1 MNFKLK
7 ALPLVIFLFI
17 FMHSSIAQQSRAAYK
32 KEIAAWDN
40 ERLSFLKSATGW
52 VNLAGLF
59 WLKSGENTFGA
70 GASNDIIYN
79 HPEFPSLLGTF
90 KVEPKEITWKTKD
103 GNDVYIKGEKIITQS
118 IFHVDSMSSPSLSF
132 KTFKWSII
140 KREDKVGIRFRDLNN
155 PALQALTHINRF
167 DVDPKWKIKAVLEPA
182 LYSTIAI
189 TNVLGQ
195 TTQQQSPGK
204 LVFAINGKTYKL
216 DVLDEGPGDLFVI
229 FGDETNGTE
238 TYHTGRFLYVPRPDE
253 NGNTLIDFNKSH
265 NPPCAFTPFATCP
278 IPPRQNMLSLPVL
291 AGEKNV
297 H

>member
-1 MNFKLK
+1 MNMYLK
-7 ALPLVIFLFI
+7 TLSLVFFLFV
-17 FMHSSIAQQSRAAYK
+17 FKFSSVAQQSKAAYK
-32 KEIAAWDN
+32 KEIASWDS

-59 WLKSGENTFGA
+59 WLKPGENTFGA
-70 GASNDIIYN
+70 GPSNDIIFT

-90 KVEPKEITWKTKD
+90 NVQPKEITWKTNG
-103 GNDVYIKGEKIITQS
+103 GNDVYIKGKKIDLQTV
-118 IFHVDSMSSPSLSF
+118 FHVDSISAPSLSF
-132 KTFKWSII
+132 KTFKWNII

-167 DVDPKWKIKAVLEPA
+167 DVDPKWKVKAVLETA
-182 LYSTIAI
+182 LFSTIAI
-189 TNVLGQ
+189 TNLLGQ
-195 TTQQQSPGK
+195 TSDQQSPGK
-204 LVFAINGKTYKL
+204 LVFTIEGKTYKL
-216 DVLDEGPGDLFVI
+216 DVLDEGPGDLYVI

-278 IPPRQNMLSLPVL
+278 IPPRQNMLALSVF